1 MSRWVVIRKCYARM
15 SDPASGDKLTL
26 EVLVSDGRDKI
37 FIYDFNK
44 GVGTLSHGIRDKQG
58 KYILQGERDAGH
70 INLVRDSKIDYTLH
84 AVNNHTGG
92 YGDSYK
98 FSPVFCSLCEGQIL
112 IIECKKTFIRKPLRL
127 DELRFEYN

>member
-1 MSRWVVIRKCYARM
+1 MSGWVVIRKFYARM
-15 SDPASGDKLTL
+15 SDPALGDKLTL
-26 EVLVSDGRDKI
+26 EVLVSDGGDKI

-70 INLVRDSKIDYTLH
+70 INLVRDSKIDCTLH
-84 AVNNHTGG
+84 VVNNHTGA

-98 FSPVFCSLCEGQIL
+98 SSPVFCSLCEGQIL

-127 DELRFEYN
+127 DELRFEHN

>member
-1 MSRWVVIRKCYARM
+1 MIRKCYASM

-26 EVLVSDGRDKI
+26 EVLVSDGGLKI

-44 GVGTLSHGIRDKQG
+44 GVATLSHSIKDKQG

-70 INLVRDSKIDYTLH
+70 INLVRDNTIDYTLYG
-84 AVNNHTGG
+84 VNNYTGG
-92 YGDSYK
+92 NGDSDK
-98 FSPVFCSLCEGQIL
+98 FSPAFCALCEGQIL

-127 DELRFEYN
+127 DELRFGYN

>member
-1 MSRWVVIRKCYARM
+1 M
-15 SDPASGDKLTL
+15 SDPATGDKLTL